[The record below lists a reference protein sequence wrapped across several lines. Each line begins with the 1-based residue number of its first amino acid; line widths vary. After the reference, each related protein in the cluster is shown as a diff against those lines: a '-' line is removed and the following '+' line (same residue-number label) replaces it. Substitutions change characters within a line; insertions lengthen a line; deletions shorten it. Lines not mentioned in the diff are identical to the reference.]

1 MKKILTTLSIL
12 LLIGILGYVWYSTSD
27 IKKDKET
34 GSSEESTSVSLATL
48 SPSEASTVDSTTSL
62 LSPSSEPKEEA
73 RSNIIPEDAVEVT
86 VLWVSDGDTYIVD
99 LDGAETTIRLIGV
112 DTPESV
118 ASEEYLEKS
127 GKENTEEGKIAS
139 NVMKEKL
146 PKGTTIYI
154 RIGTDP
160 TDDYGRTL
168 AYAWFPDGV
177 MIEDF
182 LLENGYAAL
191 LEIEP
196 NTEYAEH
203 FREIFEKA
211 A

>member
-1 MKKILTTLSIL
+1 MKKFIGTVLTLS
-12 LLIGILGYVWYSTSD
+12 LIIALFCVWYNTSD
-27 IKKDKET
+27 FKKEKENRD
-34 GSSEESTSVSLATL
+34 SEESTTVSLATL
-48 SPSEASTVDSTTSL
+48 PSPDPYTEDDTTSPLSSSEA
-62 LSPSSEPKEEA
+62 PAEETHE
-73 RSNIIPEDAVEVT
+73 NTIPEDAKEVT

-118 ASEEYLEKS
+118 APDEYLEKS
-127 GKENTEEGKIAS
+127 GKENNEEGKIAS

-146 PKGTTIYI
+146 PQGTIIYI
-154 RIGTDP
+154 KIGSQP

-168 AYAWFPDGV
+168 AYAWFSDGT

-182 LLENGYAAL
+182 LLENGYAVTL
-191 LEIEP
+191 TIEP
-196 NTEYAEH
+196 NTEYADH
-203 FREIFEKA
+203 FQKILEKA